1 MKTRFLIPLAL
12 LTGCASPHV
21 VQIPPPVPGTVAT
34 ESVRYPEIVKAY
46 YVGRYIDPNNPLIME
61 GRHVVYRVETTARW
75 NLHPDDPSAAVFSG
89 PEAGATNSA
98 YVKPPLN
105 AAVIA
110 EVNKQRAATR
120 ALLNEGAIMDQTL
133 SQLPGA
139 FQTVK
144 QVEEQNL
151 QLKRELTD
159 TENRLDALEQELRNK
174 PAESFGA
181 NQDTNTN
188 EW

>member
-1 MKTRFLIPLAL
+1 MKVHFLIPLAL
-12 LTGCASPHV
+12 LTGCASPRV
-21 VQIPPPVPGTVAT
+21 VRMPPPVPGTVAT
-34 ESVRYPEIVKAY
+34 QSVRYPEIVKAY
-46 YVGRYIDPNNPLIME
+46 YVGRYIDPNNPLVME
-61 GRHVVYRVETTARW
+61 GRHVIYRVETTARW
-75 NLHPDDPSAAVFSG
+75 NLHPDDPAAVLSG
-89 PEAGATNSA
+89 PALAFTNSA
-98 YVKPPLN
+98 YVNPPIN
-105 AAVIA
+105 SAVIA
-110 EVNKQRAATR
+110 EVNKQRAATQ
-120 ALLNEGAIMDQTL
+120 ALLNEGEIMDQTL

-151 QLKRELTD
+151 QLKRELTV